1 MQELTQEEFKQIET
15 EFQEL
20 IEKQK
25 MLVQFD
31 PHPKTNRTLDLMN
44 NIQKN
49 LHFIQPK

>member
-1 MQELTQEEFKQIET
+1 MKQLTQEEFKQIET
-15 EFQEL
+15 EFQAL

>member
-1 MQELTQEEFKQIET
+1 MKQLTQDEFKQIET
-15 EFQEL
+15 KFQEL
-20 IEKQK
+20 IDKQK
-25 MLVQFD
+25 ILVQFD